1 MKKILINMT
10 NRLGGGSLQV
20 GLSFLNEIK
29 GNDEYQFY
37 VLLNSSNEALIKKDD
52 FSKCFQFFTINY
64 SSYFLLGRILSKIEN
79 EIKPDIV
86 FSVFGPVYWTP
97 KAKHIMGYAT
107 PYCIYPENPFFKMVS
122 IKEKLVIELKKKLHY
137 HLCKREADVII
148 LETDDARIRFSQFL
162 KSKKIQFYTVSNSC
176 SNYFTHF
183 SYLEPSFLPEKKD
196 EFRFLL
202 LSKYYSHKNY

>member
-79 EIKPDIV
+79 EIKVKKV
-86 FSVFGPVYWTP
+86 FEV
-97 KAKHIMGYAT
+97 
-107 PYCIYPENPFFKMVS
+107 
-122 IKEKLVIELKKKLHY
+122 L
-137 HLCKREADVII
+137 
-148 LETDDARIRFSQFL
+148 
-162 KSKKIQFYTVSNSC
+162 
-176 SNYFTHF
+176 
-183 SYLEPSFLPEKKD
+183 
-196 EFRFLL
+196 
-202 LSKYYSHKNY
+202 